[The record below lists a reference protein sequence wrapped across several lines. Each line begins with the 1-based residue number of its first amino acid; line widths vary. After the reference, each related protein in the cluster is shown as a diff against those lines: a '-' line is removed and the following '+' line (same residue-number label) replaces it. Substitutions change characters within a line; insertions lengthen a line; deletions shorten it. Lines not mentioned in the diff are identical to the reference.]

1 MMFPEEKKVY
11 VFELDDVLFPKK
23 DYLLQVYYLFANFIE
38 FTETF
43 PPQSDLVNFMKNHLE
58 NQGEES
64 LFEHAQAVFGFDM
77 KYKEH
82 FERLHVNAVLP
93 LKLHLFDHI
102 VKLFSQLDTANK
114 YICVLTKG
122 NPLEQLNKV
131 KFMEWGEF
139 GDRIKIYFHDELAFR
154 QIDPISFLAE
164 EFAVHTTA
172 IQFVD

>member
-1 MMFPEEKKVY
+1 MLFPEEKKVY
-11 VFELDDVLFPKK
+11 VFELDDVIFPKK

-43 PPQSDLVNFMKNHLE
+43 PSQGDLVNFMKNHLE

-64 LFEHAQAVFGFDM
+64 LFEHAQATFGFDM
-77 KYKEH
+77 KYKEN

-102 VKLFSQLDTANK
+102 TTLFSQLSAAGK
-114 YICVLTKG
+114 IICILTKG

-131 KFMEWGEF
+131 RFVDWGVF
-139 GDRIKIYFHDELAFR
+139 SDRIKIYFEDELVFR
-154 QIDPISFLAE
+154 KIDPMSFLAQ
-164 EFAVHTTA
+164 EFAVNSSA

>member
-43 PPQSDLVNFMKNHLE
+43 PPQGDLVNFMKNHLE
-58 NQGEES
+58 NQGEEF
-64 LFEHAQAVFGFDM
+64 LFEHAQATFGFDM

-102 VKLFSQLDTANK
+102 AALFSQLSAEGK
-114 YICVLTKG
+114 KICVLTKG
-122 NPLEQLNKV
+122 NPLEQLNKM
-131 KFMEWGEF
+131 KFVDWGEF
-139 GDRIKIYFHDELAFR
+139 SNRIKIYFQDELAFR
-154 QIDPISFLAE
+154 QIDPAQFLAE
-164 EFAVHTTA
+164 EFAVDITA

>member
-1 MMFPEEKKVY
+1 MFPEEKKVY

-43 PPQSDLVNFMKNHLE
+43 PQQGDLVNFMKNHLE

-64 LFEHAQAVFGFDM
+64 LFEHTQATFGFDM

-102 VKLFSQLDTANK
+102 TALFSRLNAEGK
-114 YICVLTKG
+114 EICVLTKG

-131 KFMEWGEF
+131 KFVDWGEF
-139 GDRIKIYFHDELAFR
+139 SNRIKIYFQDELAFR
-154 QIDPISFLAE
+154 QIDPTQFLAQ
-164 EFAVHTTA
+164 EFAVDITA

>member
-1 MMFPEEKKVY
+1 MIFPEEKKVY

-43 PPQSDLVNFMKNHLE
+43 PPQADLVNFMKNHLE

-64 LFEHAQAVFGFDM
+64 LFEHAQSTFGFDM

-93 LKLHLFDHI
+93 LKLNLFDHI
-102 VKLFSQLDTANK
+102 VTLFAQLSAEGK
-114 YICVLTKG
+114 GICVLTKG

-131 KFMEWGEF
+131 KFVDWGEF
-139 GDRIKIYFHDELAFR
+139 SNRVKIYFRDELAFR
-154 QIDPISFLAE
+154 QINPTQFLAE
-164 EFAVHTTA
+164 EFAVDTAA